1 MLFASGE
8 GRGGGGGKEQ
18 PKGQGKQGASMGDE
32 WLENNAI
39 LFVFV
44 FK

>member
-1 MLFASGE
+1 MFFGSGE
-8 GRGGGGGKEQ
+8 RGGGR
-18 PKGQGKQGASMGDE
+18 PKGQSKQGASMGDE

-44 FK
+44 FKLVAE